1 MTRPHHRNAHF
12 ARRFGRSLVIAC
24 VATLFLAG
32 HANAGSVTVLQFG
45 QINPSDVVT
54 ATESGGVTTLFTTGN
69 GDGGGTSIPVTI
81 TNLLG
86 VSGINI
92 PAFETFVNLSS
103 TNVATGSGFVLQTY
117 SGTIEFTSGTG
128 GTGDNYLTATFGSSS
143 LFGVGGS
150 GSLAD
155 SQPPNSVA
163 FSSDFGSGFVT
174 PNFGLAFS
182 NISPGLSITDGSIAS
197 FTAQNSGTFS
207 ASAVPEPASF
217 ALLGIGT
224 VGFVVFRR
232 FLKKRSLAR

>member
-1 MTRPHHRNAHF
+1 MLRPQRCNARF
-12 ARRFGRSLVIAC
+12 ARRFGRPLAIAC
-24 VATLFLAG
+24 VATLLLGA
-32 HANAGSVTVLQFG
+32 HANAGGVTVLQFG

-86 VSGINI
+86 NSGINI

-103 TNVATGSGFVLQTY
+103 TNVASGSGFVMQSY

-128 GTGDNYLTATFGSSS
+128 GTGLNYLTATFSAST

-163 FSSDFGSGFVT
+163 FSSDFGSGFVS
-174 PNFGLAFS
+174 PNFSLSFS
-182 NISPGLSITDGSIAS
+182 NISPSLSIVDGSIAS

-207 ASAVPEPASF
+207 ASAVPEPGSF

-224 VGFVVFRR
+224 AGFVVFRR

>member
-1 MTRPHHRNAHF
+1 LA
-12 ARRFGRSLVIAC
+12 IAC
-24 VATLFLAG
+24 VATLLLGA
-32 HANAGSVTVLQFG
+32 HANAGGVTVLQFG

-54 ATESGGVTTLFTTGN
+54 ASESGGVTTLFTTGN
-69 GDGGGTSIPVTI
+69 ADGGGTSIPVTI

-103 TNVATGSGFVLQTY
+103 TNVATGPGVVQQSYAGM
-117 SGTIEFTSGTG
+117 IEFTSGPG
-128 GTGDNYLTATFGSSS
+128 GTGLNYLTATFSPGI

-150 GSLAD
+150 GSLAS

-163 FSSDFGSGFVT
+163 FSSTFGSGFVD

-182 NISPGLSITDGSIAS
+182 NISSGLSITDHSIAS

-207 ASAVPEPASF
+207 ASAVPEPASL

-224 VGFVVFRR
+224 AGFVVFRR
-232 FLKKRSLAR
+232 FFKKRSLAG